1 MSKFTTEEQNRLA
14 TVLHDLDSAPNVSA
28 SVGGSLEMPSSPG
41 PDGLGRRVASAAGVG
56 LPGSLAADGG
66 MIGPF
71 DARIGFRDGVAVGG
85 FANLA
90 LHETGSYN
98 FSGHFHVSGA
108 ISYDTS
114 FIWAVRDFHDPT
126 PNIYTFAHTGRV
138 HGTFESGSRDDD
150 WGKSEILPALHDGW
164 GLLNQRWAWRWEARV
179 NADFGVFLD
188 AIIKVV
194 AAGQAIGRVISVVA

>member
-1 MSKFTTEEQNRLA
+1 MSQFTTEEQNQLA
-14 TVLHDLDSAPNVSA
+14 AFLHDLDSAPNLQA
-28 SVGGSLEMPSSPG
+28 SVGASLEKPSSSGPG
-41 PDGLGRRVASAAGVG
+41 GLGQRVASAAGIG
-56 LPGSLAADGG
+56 LPPLAADGSI
-66 MIGPF
+66 IGPF

-85 FANLA
+85 WANLA
-90 LHETGSYN
+90 LHDTGSYN

-114 FIWAVRDFHDPT
+114 FIWAIRDFLE
-126 PNIYTFAHTGRV
+126 PNPNVYTFAHTGRV
-138 HGTFESGSRDDD
+138 HGTFEPGSRDDD

-164 GLLNQRWAWRWEARV
+164 ADLSRRWAWRWEARV